1 MQLKPGR
8 WAPFEAEQTMALDR
22 VEFSWR
28 ARFSIAP
35 LVTLRVHDWYRAGEG
50 ALEIR
55 LFGLPL
61 KRLRGDGVRK
71 GEAIRYL
78 AELPWAPAAMALNTE
93 LEWRQLDARTVEVA
107 TSVAGSRLAVL
118 LHFNDAGDVA
128 AASAKDRPRTVGNCS
143 VETPFAAKVSNY
155 EVVGGVRVPTRAEA
169 RWDLR
174 EGPFVYFRGQVTAL
188 EVS

>member
-1 MQLKPGR
+1 MV
-8 WAPFEAEQTMALDR
+8 LDR
-22 VEFSWR
+22 VEFSWK
-28 ARFSIAP
+28 ACFSLAP

-128 AASAKDRPRTVGNCS
+128 GASARDRPRAVGKSS
-143 VETPFAAKVSNY
+143 VETPFAAEVGDY
-155 EVVGGVRVPTRAEA
+155 EVLGGVRVPTRAEA
-169 RWDLR
+169 RWDLP